1 MMDALQRIK
10 DLLKEYQWSTY
21 KLSVKSGL
29 PQSTLAN
36 MFARN
41 NLPTLQ
47 TLEMIC
53 KGFGISLSQFFDY
66 KEDDNTLQK
75 QNDFLTKYN
84 RLTDEQKK
92 IVLDVMDN
100 MK

>member
-1 MMDALQRIK
+1 MDALQRIK
-10 DLLKEYQWSTY
+10 DLLNKYQWSTY
-21 KLSVKSGL
+21 KLAIKSGL

-53 KGFGISLSQFFDY
+53 KGFGISLAQFFDCE
-66 KEDDNTLQK
+66 EDDILKEQDN
-75 QNDFLTKYN
+75 FLIKYN

>member
-1 MMDALQRIK
+1 MDALQRIK
-10 DLLKEYQWSTY
+10 DLLNQYQWSTY

-53 KGFGISLSQFFDY
+53 KGFGISLAQFFDY
-66 KEDDNTLQK
+66 EEDDILKK
-75 QNDFLTKYN
+75 QNDFLVKYN

-92 IVLDVMDN
+92 IIIDVMDN

>member
-1 MMDALQRIK
+1 MDALQRIK
-10 DLLKEYQWSTY
+10 DLLDQYQWSTY

-66 KEDDNTLQK
+66 EENDEILQK
-75 QNDFLTKYN
+75 QDDFLVKYN
-84 RLTDEQKK
+84 RLTDEQKR

>member
-1 MMDALQRIK
+1 MDALQRIK
-10 DLLKEYQWSTY
+10 DLLNQYQWSAY
-21 KLSVKSGL
+21 KLCVKSGL

-53 KGFGISLSQFFDY
+53 KGFGISLAQFFDY
-66 KEDDNTLQK
+66 EGNDGILHE
-75 QNDFLTKYN
+75 QNNFLVKYN
-84 RLTDEQKK
+84 RLSDEQKK
-92 IVLDVMDN
+92 IILDVMDN

>member
-1 MMDALQRIK
+1 MDALQRIK
-10 DLLKEYQWSTY
+10 DLLNQYQWSAY
-21 KLSVKSGL
+21 KLCVKSGL

-66 KEDDNTLQK
+66 EEDGNTLQK

-84 RLTDEQKK
+84 RLSDEQKR

>member
-10 DLLKEYQWSTY
+10 NLLDQYQWSTY
-21 KLSVKSGL
+21 KLSIKSDL

-53 KGFGISLSQFFDY
+53 NGFGISLSQFFDY
-66 KEDDNTLQK
+66 EENDKSLLK
-75 QNDFLTKYN
+75 QDSFLIKYN
-84 RLTDEQKK
+84 RLTDEQKR

>member
-1 MMDALQRIK
+1 MDALQRIK
-10 DLLKEYQWSTY
+10 DLLDEYQWSTY

-47 TLEMIC
+47 TLELIC

-66 KEDDNTLQK
+66 EENDKILQEQDN
-75 QNDFLTKYN
+75 FLVKYN

-92 IVLDVMDN
+92 IILDVMDN

>member
-10 DLLKEYQWSTY
+10 DLLDKYQWSAY
-21 KLSVKSGL
+21 KLCVKSGL

-53 KGFGISLSQFFDY
+53 KGFGISLAQFFDY
-66 KEDDNTLQK
+66 EENDSILQGQDN
-75 QNDFLTKYN
+75 FLIKYN
-84 RLTDEQKK
+84 RLTEEQKK
-92 IVLDVMDN
+92 IILDVMDN

>member
-1 MMDALQRIK
+1 MDALQRIK
-10 DLLKEYQWSTY
+10 DLLDEYQWGVY
-21 KLSVKSGL
+21 KLCVKSGL

-53 KGFGISLSQFFDY
+53 KGFGISLAQFFDY
-66 KEDDNTLQK
+66 GENDDILQE
-75 QNDFLTKYN
+75 QNSFLIKYN
-84 RLTDEQKK
+84 RVTEEQKR
-92 IVLDVMDN
+92 IVVDVMDN

>member
-1 MMDALQRIK
+1 MDALQRIK
-10 DLLKEYQWSTY
+10 DLLNQYQWSTY
-21 KLSVKSGL
+21 KLCVKSGL

-66 KEDDNTLQK
+66 EGDDILKK
-75 QNDFLTKYN
+75 QDNFLVKYN
-84 RLTDEQKK
+84 RLTDEQKRV
-92 IVLDVMDN
+92 ILDVIDN